1 MIFLV
6 LRVNTRKTWKVSTGS
21 LVVEGLLM
29 MFFSCSFT
37 ILIFICAAV
46 FLMLYSVDKEEGV
59 TSNRNDSFQARF
71 TKSLIQAKDSQV
83 LLSSLLLYTYNVI
96 WYNIP
101 LTLYTHREVSRVF
114 IDIVY
119 VCTSRMASWC
129 RSQLFSEESIKHRID
144 SLSSEGYSAQRS
156 ILITF
161 AYSFRWQKSFE

>member
-59 TSNRNDSFQARF
+59 TCNRNDSFQARF

-119 VCTSRMASWC
+119 VCTSRMAS
-129 RSQLFSEESIKHRID
+129 
-144 SLSSEGYSAQRS
+144 
-156 ILITF
+156 
-161 AYSFRWQKSFE
+161 